1 MILALGQQ
9 PNPPA
14 WLDKFGIA
22 TEPDGR
28 ILVDARNHTTHPEI
42 WAGGDNTL
50 GPDLAVNAM
59 AAGRTAAEGI
69 LASFSFMARFRRA
82 G

>member
-1 MILALGQQ
+1 MGS
-9 PNPPA
+9 NPARLPA
-14 WLDKFGIA
+14 WLDDFTIA
-22 TEPDGR
+22 TQADGR
-28 ILVDARNHTTHPEI
+28 IRVDGQGHSTHPKI

-69 LASFSFMARFRRA
+69 LENFSFMARFRRT

>member
-1 MILALGQQ
+1 MAGQVRYRHR
-9 PNPPA
+9 A
-14 WLDKFGIA
+14 GWSF
-22 TEPDGR
+22 
-28 ILVDARNHTTHPEI
+28 LVDARNHTTHPEI